1 MALIKSVPDSQPF
14 EIRNSQIHGLGAY
27 AVRPIR
33 KGARVGEYVGERISS
48 AEGDRRYDDDAMPQH
63 HTFLFTVT
71 SRTVIDAAVGGNDT
85 RFINHSCAPN
95 CEAVI
100 EDGRVF
106 IDALR
111 AIPAGSELFYDY
123 AYERA
128 KDSGPEDDARYPCRC
143 GTPDCRG
150 TILAPPARRQRRR
163 SSRRTVAR
171 APSLKR
177 KASARR

>member
-1 MALIKSVPDSQPF
+1 MPLSKPLPASQPF
-14 EIRNSQIHGLGAY
+14 EIRASHIQGLGAF
-27 AVRPIR
+27 ALRRIP
-33 KGARVGEYVGERISS
+33 KGARVGEYVGERISQKE
-48 AEGDRRYDDDAMPQH
+48 ADRRYDDAAMDRH

-106 IDALR
+106 IEALR
-111 AIPAGSELFYDY
+111 TIPVGTELSYDY

-128 KDSGPEDDARYPCRC
+128 RDAGPEDEALYPCRW
-143 GTPDCRG
+143 GASTCRG
-150 TILAPPARRQRRR
+150 TILAPAKPARRGRRR
-163 SSRRTVAR
+163 PASRRRQTSQR
-171 APSLKR
+171 
-177 KASARR
+177 